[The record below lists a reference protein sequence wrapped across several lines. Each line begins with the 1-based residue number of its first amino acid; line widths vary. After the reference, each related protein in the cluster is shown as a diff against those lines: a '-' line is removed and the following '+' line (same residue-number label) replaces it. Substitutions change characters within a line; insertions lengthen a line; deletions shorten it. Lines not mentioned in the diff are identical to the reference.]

1 MGGETYGRSPSGRR
15 ARSPAMEEERRR
27 GAGGRDRERSR
38 SPLGAGGY
46 ARGRRYEE
54 SSEYGS
60 VDAGDVARR
69 RLSSSKSFG
78 VRGEAEQF
86 DAAYYKTRIA
96 RLEEKVAKEHQKV
109 KATVKYYE
117 EQFEEQAKKIREKEK
132 EENKATKEE
141 NAKLT
146 SQVEWLKQ
154 AQESLKSERSA
165 REELE
170 KELKTLRE
178 RGPSAQ
184 DQQTAAERDKEI
196 KTLKATLEQA
206 RGEATLK
213 DQLKEEV
220 ETLKLSL
227 EAAKEEAAAAREDAE
242 KVKSAPPRENDPT
255 ELLILQKQLDEEKA
269 KCNIA
274 EKKLATLKTDAIQPL
289 EQELATVKAELERSK
304 DRDQQSIVV
313 QTRLEIAEKL
323 VQDLKAKAHRVDE
336 MERYCADAS
345 KDKELLRQAYDKIQE
360 VTDKLISVT
369 NEKEVLVRHSAQQ
382 AQVETQLEQTRN
394 ELTRIKNDVHSAHVD
409 KSNTEMNFKY
419 IVDDL
424 SRALREHTMNAMRW
438 EARMTSE
445 INEASEEHAEIRRQT
460 MNLVTTAEA
469 EAQRVMR
476 DSITIVN
483 DARRMLQDNYR
494 KSEDII
500 EDAIRH
506 ERHRMGDDTR
516 KMKSELVEAERRA
529 IKANEEIDALSEQLR
544 QMRIELH
551 LAKDAHAALAATQ
564 SAPSIGD
571 TARDYG
577 SDGPSSSP
585 SGEKAINLRRSL
597 RIAQFQL
604 LAMKARRRFEIDP
617 TIEDLQ
623 EKLGYMREE
632 REQILASRPAASF
645 EDPAEVKAMQEEIE
659 WSRAKI
665 EKLEAEKAG
674 SSHMTSSRENELQ
687 EALTRSRLDLEA
699 SEKTL
704 KQLKKQQL
712 DALED
717 VSENMEAHVRMK
729 LTEMREEVMLANAQ
743 REKSRDAMNRAQDEL
758 IVVRSERDNA
768 LSNVK
773 TMREENAEMREA
785 ISEMSVSRQEIM
797 IAGREEV
804 RARDDELHSVRK
816 ELSSVRSQKESTA
829 VMLEDVKARLID
841 AEARVE
847 EAEERRRELESELM
861 NFSRDANERN
871 RLEDRVIVLQTERDE
886 KETKLEQAILSREE
900 LEEELKTLL
909 SKLNES
915 EEQVTSTVAQ
925 SRSEVFMANQTV
937 SSLKIKLEE
946 VEREYASANKAVER
960 LTADRDV
967 ALSSLEETREALGK
981 CEVELKLMFREVNM
995 KEDERLQTLDAYN
1008 ERQEALRSTQEALEK
1023 TEGELVNLLE
1033 VVEQSE
1039 ESQQRVKV
1047 EVMSLTQD
1055 LNMTKTMLQDE
1066 RNRSAEIEAERDVAN
1081 DLLVETRRDLAEG
1094 QAKAQIR
1101 DSELMDL
1108 KIQRDRLAEE
1118 YAEAAN
1124 TLKLTEAYLQN
1135 ASAAVERHRAER
1147 DGLSATLETTN
1158 DTLSATESQLQTV
1171 STQLAELYEEV
1182 EEYRARGDEDDA
1194 ELVET
1199 RQALDAVIDKFKIL
1213 RDTHEDALANMEEEV
1228 AARSREQAEHQQ
1240 AIVKAKTEYEEH
1252 LRLLKRAVKS
1262 ESDQGLLA
1270 TELYAILN
1278 DVKLARVDTDVAGDE
1293 TEERTAAQYS
1303 KRPPPPAD
1311 KAAFEALTRIKKT
1324 LDSLKENLNE
1334 IGESKDIETEAV
1346 RHNLTL
1352 RILVFETF
1360 IDLISQRSRVGA
1372 YKGQI
1377 EQSSR
1382 LAPAGESGGRRGK
1395 PFSLNIGGIKLFG

>member
-1 MGGETYGRSPSGRR
+1 
-15 ARSPAMEEERRR
+15 
-27 GAGGRDRERSR
+27 
-38 SPLGAGGY
+38 
-46 ARGRRYEE
+46 
-54 SSEYGS
+54 
-60 VDAGDVARR
+60 
-69 RLSSSKSFG
+69 
-78 VRGEAEQF
+78 
-86 DAAYYKTRIA
+86 
-96 RLEEKVAKEHQKV
+96 
-109 KATVKYYE
+109 
-117 EQFEEQAKKIREKEK
+117 
-132 EENKATKEE
+132 
-141 NAKLT
+141 
-146 SQVEWLKQ
+146 
-154 AQESLKSERSA
+154 
-165 REELE
+165 
-170 KELKTLRE
+170 
-178 RGPSAQ
+178 
-184 DQQTAAERDKEI
+184 
-196 KTLKATLEQA
+196 
-206 RGEATLK
+206 
-213 DQLKEEV
+213 
-220 ETLKLSL
+220 
-227 EAAKEEAAAAREDAE
+227 
-242 KVKSAPPRENDPT
+242 
-255 ELLILQKQLDEEKA
+255 
-269 KCNIA
+269 
-274 EKKLATLKTDAIQPL
+274 
-289 EQELATVKAELERSK
+289 
-304 DRDQQSIVV
+304 
-313 QTRLEIAEKL
+313 
-323 VQDLKAKAHRVDE
+323 
-336 MERYCADAS
+336 
-345 KDKELLRQAYDKIQE
+345 
-360 VTDKLISVT
+360 
-369 NEKEVLVRHSAQQ
+369 
-382 AQVETQLEQTRN
+382 
-394 ELTRIKNDVHSAHVD
+394 
-409 KSNTEMNFKY
+409 
-419 IVDDL
+419 
-424 SRALREHTMNAMRW
+424 
-438 EARMTSE
+438 
-445 INEASEEHAEIRRQT
+445 
-460 MNLVTTAEA
+460 
-469 EAQRVMR
+469 
-476 DSITIVN
+476 
-483 DARRMLQDNYR
+483 
-494 KSEDII
+494 
-500 EDAIRH
+500 
-506 ERHRMGDDTR
+506 
-516 KMKSELVEAERRA
+516 
-529 IKANEEIDALSEQLR
+529 
-544 QMRIELH
+544 
-551 LAKDAHAALAATQ
+551 
-564 SAPSIGD
+564 
-571 TARDYG
+571 
-577 SDGPSSSP
+577 
-585 SGEKAINLRRSL
+585 
-597 RIAQFQL
+597 
-604 LAMKARRRFEIDP
+604 
-617 TIEDLQ
+617 
-623 EKLGYMREE
+623 
-632 REQILASRPAASF
+632 
-645 EDPAEVKAMQEEIE
+645 
-659 WSRAKI
+659 
-665 EKLEAEKAG
+665 
-674 SSHMTSSRENELQ
+674 
-687 EALTRSRLDLEA
+687 
-699 SEKTL
+699 
-704 KQLKKQQL
+704 
-712 DALED
+712 
-717 VSENMEAHVRMK
+717 
-729 LTEMREEVMLANAQ
+729 
-743 REKSRDAMNRAQDEL
+743 
-758 IVVRSERDNA
+758 
-768 LSNVK
+768 
-773 TMREENAEMREA
+773 
-785 ISEMSVSRQEIM
+785 
-797 IAGREEV
+797 
-804 RARDDELHSVRK
+804 
-816 ELSSVRSQKESTA
+816 
-829 VMLEDVKARLID
+829 
-841 AEARVE
+841 
-847 EAEERRRELESELM
+847 
-861 NFSRDANERN
+861 
-871 RLEDRVIVLQTERDE
+871 LEDRVIVLQTERDE

-925 SRSEVFMANQTV
+925 SRSEVFMANQTI